1 MIAAYLGVIAQVNRL
16 LTVAA
21 HHRLSVGITHGDIM
35 KSKTPTEILQTLA
48 AAVMAIPDAKSGVT
62 MDTAQKRASFRL
74 LQNSARDYYESFLTD
89 AMISSSANLSVT
101 KEIMIR
107 LACLAPKNSIKI
119 SRLMGKN
126 DTRYVKSA
134 IQLLN
139 HHITVGNTDK
149 IIALVPEIVSAAR
162 FLAQQGLL
170 TEAPMLSELV
180 FHAIKNADMGTLL
193 ISYDANNA
201 YNCDGPIRIF
211 QISREAA
218 LKTLSFVTAGTNGG
232 TITYDQSLEAYKAVE
247 GSAIV
252 ANFAEDR
259 AFKKAHGELL
269 SILEGRWIAPRQE
282 ALDALAAQLRTG
294 IEQSG
299 NAVRPD

>member
-1 MIAAYLGVIAQVNRL
+1 
-16 LTVAA
+16 
-21 HHRLSVGITHGDIM
+21 M